1 MTLHTLKTR
10 VAKIER
16 RRPDLTPG
24 YHRLTD
30 DEISGLIGVI
40 RQMEAGE
47 PVDPAR
53 DEWALALIQ
62 RERLL
67 S

>member
-1 MTLHTLKTR
+1 MTNKPLQAR
-10 VAKIER
+10 VARLER

-30 DEISGLIGVI
+30 DEVSGLIDVI
-40 RQMEAGE
+40 RQMEAGD
-47 PVDPAR
+47 PIDPAR
-53 DEWALALIQ
+53 DAWAVSVIQ

-67 S
+67 P